1 MSKTY
6 RVQYSPAALED
17 LKSTYSYLA
26 FHLKEVRTAK
36 NQVRRIRTAIA
47 ELSSF
52 PSRYP
57 PVLWEP
63 WRGKGMHKLPVD
75 RYVAYYLVNEQ
86 KKSVK
91 IVRIFYGGRDAERL
105 LQEIH

>member
-1 MSKTY
+1 MSQRY
-6 RVQYSPAALED
+6 RVQYSPSALAD
-17 LKSTYSYLA
+17 LRSTYSYIA

-36 NQVRRIRTAIA
+36 NQVRRIRNAIA
-47 ELSSF
+47 DLSSF

-63 WRGKGMHKLPVD
+63 WSGKELHKLPVD
-75 RYVAYYLVNEQ
+75 RYVVYYLVNDEEHM
-86 KKSVK
+86 VN

-105 LQEIH
+105 LQETH